1 MAKGTVAFGH
11 DGFLDRIDK
20 LRKKFKK
27 SFNICG
33 AAENVA
39 YNYDT
44 NASTVIE

>member
-1 MAKGTVAFGH
+1 MAKGKVAFSH
-11 DGFLDRIDK
+11 DGFEARINK
-20 LRKKFKK
+20 LKKKY
-27 SFNICG
+27 SICG

>member
-1 MAKGTVAFGH
+1 MAKKNALSH
-11 DGFLDRIDK
+11 DDFSKRIDS
-20 LRKKFKK
+20 LRNKFKK